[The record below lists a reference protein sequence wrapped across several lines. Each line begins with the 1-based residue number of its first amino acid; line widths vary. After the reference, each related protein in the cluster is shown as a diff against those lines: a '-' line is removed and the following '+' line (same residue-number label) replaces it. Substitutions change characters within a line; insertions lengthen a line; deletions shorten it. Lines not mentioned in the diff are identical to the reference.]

1 MVNVSN
7 SLFLIIGQIKGL
19 LSIATNVK
27 IIFFIFLP
35 FLFFTRSIV
44 YFRSYFNNVI
54 LSFFSFDGAKV
65 RRFFGLRKRFRKI
78 VHVHSAFIDA
88 YQIILLKEKMV
99 IWNDFII
106 FADESKKEEIKR
118 L

>member
-1 MVNVSN
+1 
-7 SLFLIIGQIKGL
+7 
-19 LSIATNVK
+19 
-27 IIFFIFLP
+27 
-35 FLFFTRSIV
+35 
-44 YFRSYFNNVI
+44 
-54 LSFFSFDGAKV
+54 
-65 RRFFGLRKRFRKI
+65 
-78 VHVHSAFIDA
+78 VHSDFIDA